1 MAKAKARELTL
12 ERRVRAIPWS
22 TLLQGGVI
30 VGARWVAL
38 SAKERA
44 RLVELVRVSRGRLS
58 NLSAR
63 ERRELRKLVHRLDFR
78 GMSRDLTALARSRRT
93 RRHRGARRRRGR
105 C

>member
-1 MAKAKARELTL
+1 MAKARAGESTL

-38 SAKERA
+38 SAKERR
-44 RLVELVRVSRGRLS
+44 RLVELVRASHGRLS

-63 ERRELRKLVHRLDFR
+63 ERRELRKLVHRLDVR
-78 GMSRDLTALARSRRT
+78 GMGRDLTALARSRRAGRRRGMR
-93 RRHRGARRRRGR
+93 RRHRR

>member
-1 MAKAKARELTL
+1 VAKSTARRSTL
-12 ERRVRAIPWS
+12 ERRVRAIPWG
-22 TLLQGGVI
+22 TLAQGVVI

-44 RLVELVRVSRGRLS
+44 RLVELARASRGRVS

-63 ERRELRKLVHRLDFR
+63 ERRELRKLVHRLDVR
-78 GMSRDLTALARSRRT
+78 GMSRDLTVLARSRR
-93 RRHRGARRRRGR
+93 ARRRRGGRWRRGR

>member
-1 MAKAKARELTL
+1 MAKAKARESTL
-12 ERRVRAIPWS
+12 ERRVRAMPWR
-22 TLLQGGVI
+22 TLLQGGMI

-44 RLVELVRVSRGRLS
+44 RLIELVRASRGRLS

-63 ERRELRKLVHRLDFR
+63 ERRELRKLVHRLDVR
-78 GMSRDLTALARSRRT
+78 GMSRDLTTLARSRRT
-93 RRHRGARRRRGR
+93 GRRRGARRRHRR

>member
-1 MAKAKARELTL
+1 VKAKARESTL

-38 SAKERA
+38 SVRERA
-44 RLVELVRVSRGRLS
+44 RLVELVRASRGRMS
-58 NLSAR
+58 NLSMR
-63 ERRELRKLVHRLDFR
+63 ERRELRKLVHRLDVG
-78 GMSRDLTALARSRRT
+78 GMGRDLTALARSRRAG
-93 RRHRGARRRRGR
+93 RRRGARRLRGR